1 MDPFTVAL
9 AVFGVQKL
17 RGKSTGRSFR
27 DALLAAGGVQLAGMG
42 GVGAGMGPSGGNLF
56 EAFGSSDGIGSLIP
70 GFGAEGSYI
79 GGGGNFLDQIGKT
92 YVGEGIKSL
101 YGTPGTP
108 EVKGTPEVLYRKEI
122 TDEATGRVLQ
132 PGREYQAAVAGTP
145 AVPATGWQSLSPGE
159 KFLAT
164 TVAIPVIGSA
174 FAEKP
179 EEPKPPFTNEDYSKA
194 YATESE
200 KLKGLGTITQPQ
212 YTAISPYNYSLNKL
226 YTFNK
231 GGIVDALPKFAV
243 GGINYMPSKITH
255 DEEDENN
262 YVRAS
267 GYVED
272 GSGTGDKDTDT
283 ILAQLADGEFVSRS
297 DAVLGAGIMAGASP
311 NNMREMRKLGAA
323 YFYDQQ
329 AKFKRIFDLL
339 DASRKTN

>member
-9 AVFGVQKL
+9 AVFGIQKL

-42 GVGAGMGPSGGNLF
+42 GVGQGLGSFAPQ
-56 EAFGSSDGIGSLIP
+56 AFGSTSLP
-70 GFGAEGSYI
+70 GMT
-79 GGGGNFLDQIGKT
+79 GNFLTGADFASQLGST
-92 YVGEGIKSL
+92 FAGEGIKSL
-101 YGTPGTP
+101 IGTPGTP
-108 EVKGTPEVLYRKEI
+108 EVKAIPEQTYR
-122 TDEATGRVLQ
+122 EAIIDKTTGQVLQ
-132 PGREYQAAVAGTP
+132 PERLYQPAVAGVP
-145 AVPATGWQSLSPGE
+145 AVPATGFQSLSPGE

-164 TVAIPVIGSA
+164 TVAAPVVASA
-174 FAEKP
+174 FAEEPEPTKP
-179 EEPKPPFTNEDYSKA
+179 LYSKEDYEKE

-200 KLKGLGTITQPQ
+200 KLKGLGTITQPR
-212 YTAISPYNYSLNKL
+212 YTAVSPYNYSPNQL

-231 GGIVDALPKFAV
+231 GGIVNALPKFAV
-243 GGINYMPSKITH
+243 GGINYMPSKVTH

-272 GSGTGDKDTDT
+272 GSGTGDKDEDT

>member
-9 AVFGVQKL
+9 AVFGIQKL
-17 RGKSTGRSFR
+17 RGKSTGKSFR
-27 DALLAAGGVQLAGMG
+27 DALLAAGGVQLGATAGIEG
-42 GVGAGMGPSGGNLF
+42 LQGFSGLGASGTNAL
-56 EAFGSSDGIGSLIP
+56 A
-70 GFGAEGSYI
+70 
-79 GGGGNFLDQIGKT
+79 
-92 YVGEGIKSL
+92 GEGFLQQLGNTYAGQGIASL

-108 EVKGTPEVLYRKEI
+108 AVSGVPEQTYRAAV
-122 TDEATGRVLQ
+122 TDTAGNVLQ
-132 PGREYQAAVAGTP
+132 PERVYQAAIPAKE
-145 AVPATGWQSLSPGE
+145 AVPATGWLGLDTGTKLGIGIGGLS
-159 KFLAT
+159 A
-164 TVAIPVIGSA
+164 ASA
-174 FAEKP
+174 LLSDTPEKP
-179 EEPKPPFTNEDYSKA
+179 KALYTQEDYDKA
-194 YATESE
+194 YAAEKE
-200 KLKGLGTITQPQ
+200 KLKNMGAKAEPSYATSTNL
-212 YTAISPYNYSLNKL
+212 YNYNQNPM
-226 YTFNK
+226 YAFNQ

-243 GGINYMPSKITH
+243 GGVNFMPSKVTH
-255 DEEDENN
+255 DENDINN

-311 NNMREMRKLGAA
+311 NNMKEMRKLGAA

>member
-27 DALLAAGGVQLAGMG
+27 DALLAAGGVQLGATAGIEG
-42 GVGAGMGPSGGNLF
+42 LQGFSGLGATGANALAGEGFLSQLGSTYAGQGISSLLGANTPPPGAVDVTKGVLTTGANTADAANLSLTGSPTLGQGTPNPLYNAIQPQDAPKGFLGNTWEGFKNLDTGTKIALGVG
-56 EAFGSSDGIGSLIP
+56 SLP
-70 GFGAEGSYI
+70 LVS
-79 GGGGNFLDQIGKT
+79 
-92 YVGEGIKSL
+92 
-101 YGTPGTP
+101 
-108 EVKGTPEVLYRKEI
+108 
-122 TDEATGRVLQ
+122 
-132 PGREYQAAVAGTP
+132 AAVDNTEP
-145 AVPATGWQSLSPGE
+145 
-159 KFLAT
+159 
-164 TVAIPVIGSA
+164 
-174 FAEKP
+174 
-179 EEPKPPFTNEDYSKA
+179 PKPLYSQEDYDKA
-194 YATESE
+194 YAIESE
-200 KLKGLGTITQPQ
+200 KLKNLGSKTGSS
-212 YTAISPYNYSLNKL
+212 YTATSPYNYGEGSM
-226 YTFNK
+226 YRFNQ

-243 GGINYMPSKITH
+243 GGVSYMPSKITH
-255 DEEDENN
+255 DENDVYN
-262 YVRAS
+262 YTRAS

-311 NNMREMRKLGAA
+311 NNMREMRKLGAS

>member
-27 DALLAAGGVQLAGMG
+27 DALLAAGGVQLGAAAGIGGLEGFSGLGATGANALGGEGFLAQLGNTYAGSGISNLLGATPSTTPGAVDVTKGALTTGTNVANAGSITSAPGYEIAPGMYSANPAYQAVQPAPKG
-42 GVGAGMGPSGGNLF
+42 FFGNALQGFNELDTGTKIALGVG
-56 EAFGSSDGIGSLIP
+56 SLP
-70 GFGAEGSYI
+70 LVSAAVDNTEPP
-79 GGGGNFLDQIGKT
+79 
-92 YVGEGIKSL
+92 KSL
-101 YGTPGTP
+101 YS
-108 EVKGTPEVLYRKEI
+108 
-122 TDEATGRVLQ
+122 Q
-132 PGREYQAAVAGTP
+132 
-145 AVPATGWQSLSPGE
+145 
-159 KFLAT
+159 
-164 TVAIPVIGSA
+164 
-174 FAEKP
+174 
-179 EEPKPPFTNEDYSKA
+179 EDYDKA
-194 YATESE
+194 YAIESE
-200 KLKGLGTITQPQ
+200 KLKNLGSKTGSS
-212 YTAISPYNYSLNKL
+212 YTATSPYNYGEGSM
-226 YTFNK
+226 YRFNK

-243 GGINYMPSKITH
+243 GGVNYMPSKITH
-255 DEEDENN
+255 DENDVYN
-262 YVRAS
+262 YTRAS

-311 NNMREMRKLGAA
+311 NNMREMRKLGAS